1 MGVLLPP
8 PYTETERINRIIE
21 QGGKGLTDLEF
32 FALELNAWLKSPLR
46 EEQLLGD
53 RYYRGYQDILERERR
68 VIGPDGSLQPVKNL
82 PNNRLVDNQYA
93 NLADQKVNY
102 LLGKPLTIDG
112 KNKEYIAKLWD
123 TLGKGFPR
131 MLHRLGKDALCG
143 TMGWLYPYYDEK
155 GKFRLKRFPPFDIL
169 PFWADDEHTILDCAL
184 RYYRQEVW
192 EGYSKKMVERVEL
205 YRQDGLY
212 RYIRDGY
219 SLRPDTELGEYSAYF
234 TVTEAS
240 GRAEGYNWERIPL
253 IPFRYNAQEIPLL
266 RRVKSLQD
274 ALNLCHSDLAN
285 NMQED
290 KRNTIFVLKEYDG
303 QDLGE
308 FRRNLT
314 ELGAVKVR
322 GDGGVETLDVQVNGE
337 NYQQQIQLLK
347 KALIENGR
355 GFDAKDERMSGNP
368 NKMNIQSMY
377 ADIDLDANEMEVQ
390 FQGALQELRWFVD
403 QHLKNRT
410 GVDYSGED
418 VRFLFNRDVLIN
430 ETEAIQGCRDSQG
443 ILSRETIVGQH
454 PWVEDVEEEL
464 KRLEK
469 EEAQALENYG
479 GAFPP
484 QFRENVRNDEKS

>member
-53 RYYRGYQDILERERR
+53 RYYQGYQDILERERR

-93 NLADQKVNY
+93 KLADQKVNY

-155 GKFRLKRFPPFDIL
+155 GKFRLKRFPPFEIL

-253 IPFRYNAQEIPLL
+253 IPFRYNAQEIPL
-266 RRVKSLQD
+266 
-274 ALNLCHSDLAN
+274 
-285 NMQED
+285 
-290 KRNTIFVLKEYDG
+290 
-303 QDLGE
+303 
-308 FRRNLT
+308 
-314 ELGAVKVR
+314 
-322 GDGGVETLDVQVNGE
+322 
-337 NYQQQIQLLK
+337 
-347 KALIENGR
+347 
-355 GFDAKDERMSGNP
+355 
-368 NKMNIQSMY
+368 
-377 ADIDLDANEMEVQ
+377 
-390 FQGALQELRWFVD
+390 QG
-403 QHLKNRT
+403 
-410 GVDYSGED
+410 
-418 VRFLFNRDVLIN
+418 
-430 ETEAIQGCRDSQG
+430 
-443 ILSRETIVGQH
+443 
-454 PWVEDVEEEL
+454 
-464 KRLEK
+464 
-469 EEAQALENYG
+469 
-479 GAFPP
+479 
-484 QFRENVRNDEKS
+484 